1 MYEITV
7 EAVFSSA
14 HFLKNYEG
22 ECEKLHGHNWKVR
35 ITVSA
40 ADLDDKGLAM
50 DFKILKEIANKF
62 VKKFDHTNLN
72 ELPEFKDNNP
82 TTENIAR
89 IIFEGL
95 EKIINGELVSVKRV
109 SVGETENSWASYWK

>member
-1 MYEITV
+1 MYEVTV
-7 EAVFSSA
+7 EAGFSAA

-50 DFKILKEIANKF
+50 DFKTLKEIANKF
-62 VKKFDHTNLN
+62 VEKFDHVNLN

-95 EKIINGELVSVKRV
+95 EKMVNGELVRVKRV
-109 SVGETENSWASYWK
+109 SVGETDSNWASYWK

>member
-7 EAVFSSA
+7 ETVFSSA

-22 ECEKLHGHNWKVR
+22 KCEKLHGHNWKVR

-40 ADLDDKGLAM
+40 ADLDEKGLAM
-50 DFKILKEIANKF
+50 DFKTLKEIVNKF
-62 VKKFDHTNLN
+62 VEKFDHANLN
-72 ELPEFKDNNP
+72 ELPEFRDNNP

-95 EKIINGELVSVKRV
+95 EKIINGELVSIKRV